1 MVRNMQP
8 KKELS
13 LNEYM
18 ERFSSEEKCLEYLI
32 EKKWPNGYC
41 CPKCGSVDGYFIKN
55 RKKYQCKACKHQTSV
70 TAHTIMHRSHL
81 PLKTWFL
88 AIYFVA
94 CDKRGI
100 SAVSLAGKV
109 GVCYETAW
117 YMLARIRKAMDAK
130 EHEYVLEGIMEM
142 DDSYFGAKIKGK
154 EGRGAGNQS
163 VMVAVQKDASGKPLY
178 LKMMVTENVQRSSVR
193 KFLAENIAKGSTVET
208 DGFRSYIQPLREG
221 YTQIAEDF
229 NPDSKHLLWIH
240 TVIGNA
246 KAFLNGT
253 YHGTSTKY
261 LPMYLSEYC
270 YRFNRRFLHGGI
282 FDHLISAAALNHNI

>member
-1 MVRNMQP
+1 
-8 KKELS
+8 
-13 LNEYM
+13 
-18 ERFSSEEKCLEYLI
+18 
-32 EKKWPNGYC
+32 
-41 CPKCGSVDGYFIKN
+41 
-55 RKKYQCKACKHQTSV
+55 
-70 TAHTIMHRSHL
+70 
-81 PLKTWFL
+81 
-88 AIYFVA
+88 
-94 CDKRGI
+94 
-100 SAVSLAGKV
+100 
-109 GVCYETAW
+109 
-117 YMLARIRKAMDAK
+117 
-130 EHEYVLEGIMEM
+130 
-142 DDSYFGAKIKGK
+142 
-154 EGRGAGNQS
+154 
-163 VMVAVQKDASGKPLY
+163 
-178 LKMMVTENVQRSSVR
+178 MMVTENVQRNSVR

-261 LPMYLSEYC
+261 LQMYLSEYC